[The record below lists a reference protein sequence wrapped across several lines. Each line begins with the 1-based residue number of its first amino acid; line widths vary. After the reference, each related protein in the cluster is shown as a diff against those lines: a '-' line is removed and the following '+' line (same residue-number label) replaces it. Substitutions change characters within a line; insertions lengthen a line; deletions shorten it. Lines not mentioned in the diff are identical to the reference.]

1 MGNSVLSQ
9 VPWDIFAAVV
19 VIVAGILFIVFS
31 VGMMIGER
39 RAQAIPNGR
48 EGHKHERGKRASDPG
63 AGDSG
68 AGNAV
73 SEVTRAIE
81 AAAARAIQDLEA
93 KAGAAARLLDEA
105 ESRIVRL
112 REVLGA
118 LERETEQHEGPGPAP
133 GPQVVD
139 APLRPEAHQLN
150 AGVAGV
156 TTSAEAA
163 SVEVEATCAEAGAG
177 AGAAPG
183 TGGVPE
189 KHALVFRLA
198 DQGLTVPE
206 IARRVGIGRGE
217 VQLILD
223 LHGKDCRTNPSEP
236 SAGA

>member
-1 MGNSVLSQ
+1 MDNLVLSQ
-9 VPWDIFAAVV
+9 VPWDILAAVV

-31 VGMMIGER
+31 VGMMLGER

-48 EGHKHERGKRASDPG
+48 EGHKRERCKRASDPG
-63 AGDSG
+63 AGD
-68 AGNAV
+68 AV
-73 SEVTRAIE
+73 SDATRAIE

-105 ESRIVRL
+105 EARIERL

-139 APLRPEAHQLN
+139 APLQPEVRQLD
-150 AGVAGV
+150 ADVAGV

-163 SVEVEATCAEAGAG
+163 SVQVEATCAEAEGG
-177 AGAAPG
+177 GQAATRVPG
-183 TGGVPE
+183 VSE

>member
-1 MGNSVLSQ
+1 M
-9 VPWDIFAAVV
+9 PWDIFAAVV

-48 EGHKHERGKRASDPG
+48 EGHKRERGKRSSDPG
-63 AGDSG
+63 AGD
-68 AGNAV
+68 AV
-73 SEVTRAIE
+73 SDATRAIE

-105 ESRIVRL
+105 EARIVRL
-112 REVLGA
+112 REVLAA
-118 LERETEQHEGPGPAP
+118 LEREAEQREGPGP
-133 GPQVVD
+133 GPVVG
-139 APLRPEAHQLN
+139 APLRPEGRQLD

-163 SVEVEATCAEAGAG
+163 SVEVEATCAEAEGG
-177 AGAAPG
+177 GQAATRVPG
-183 TGGVPE
+183 IPE

-198 DQGLTVPE
+198 DQGLAVPE

-223 LHGKDCRTNPSEP
+223 LRGKDQCTGLHQS
-236 SAGA
+236 SAIARGK

>member
-1 MGNSVLSQ
+1 MLSQ

-31 VGMMIGER
+31 LGMTIGER

-48 EGHKHERGKRASDPG
+48 EGHKRERGKRASDPG

-68 AGNAV
+68 AGDAV
-73 SEVTRAIE
+73 SEATRAIE

-105 ESRIVRL
+105 EARIERL

-118 LERETEQHEGPGPAP
+118 IEREAEQHEGRGPAP

-139 APLRPEAHQLN
+139 APLRPEARQLN

-163 SVEVEATCAEAGAG
+163 NVEVEATCAEAGAG

>member
-1 MGNSVLSQ
+1 MDNLVLSQ
-9 VPWDIFAAVV
+9 VPWDILAAVV

-31 VGMMIGER
+31 VGMMLGER
-39 RAQAIPNGR
+39 RAQAVPNGR
-48 EGHKHERGKRASDPG
+48 EGHKRERGKRASDPG
-63 AGDSG
+63 AGD
-68 AGNAV
+68 AV
-73 SEVTRAIE
+73 SDATRAIE

-105 ESRIVRL
+105 EARIVRL

-139 APLRPEAHQLN
+139 APLQPEVRQLD
-150 AGVAGV
+150 ADVAGV

-163 SVEVEATCAEAGAG
+163 SVQVEATCAEAEGG
-177 AGAAPG
+177 GQAATRVPG
-183 TGGVPE
+183 VSE

-236 SAGA
+236 PAGA